1 MTLLIAGKA
10 RPASSPLL
18 RRTGEPKLCVPDC
31 FTQRSMGGASG
42 DRFPNRT
49 HALSWGGP
57 LPPPPPLLSSLQP
70 SPATVRTTAIATTN
84 RFIALPPCVDPE
96 RPHGW
101 ARRSR
106 SGTARRKVMFT
117 VDREAVASS
126 RGVHGRSHARR
137 TGRKIPP
144 VPRQRTTARNA
155 RATCAGSVARSTEP
169 ERRGARGAGTPPR
182 RAALA

>member
-70 SPATVRTTAIATTN
+70 SPATVRTAAIATTN
-84 RFIALPPCVDPE
+84 RFIALPPWVHPE

-101 ARRSR
+101 ALGRPC
-106 SGTARRKVMFT
+106 GTARNPGMFT
-117 VDREAVASS
+117 VDRPSLGLF
-126 RGVHGRSHARR
+126 RGVHGRA
-137 TGRKIPP
+137 
-144 VPRQRTTARNA
+144 Q
-155 RATCAGSVARSTEP
+155 
-169 ERRGARGAGTPPR
+169 RGARPPAPHACGVRPRSSPASGSRPGARRLSARREEGAGDRR
-182 RAALA
+182 RA